1 MNYSNKMMFYTT
13 KTTIKTKNNTEITVS
28 KFSKFNNI
36 NSLSQGL
43 TAHWI
48 RAFLYF

>member
-1 MNYSNKMMFYTT
+1 MNYCSKLMFYTT
-13 KTTIKTKNNTEITVS
+13 KTTIKSKNSPEITVS